1 MRHDH
6 RFHALV
12 LGATGNER
20 LVATVDSLRD
30 ATVTLGASTLDRSR
44 SMADEPER

>member
-6 RFHALV
+6 RFRDLV

-20 LVATVDSLRD
+20 LVATVDGLRD
-30 ATVTLGASTLDRSR
+30 ATVTLGASTVDRSP
-44 SMADEPER
+44 SMADEPKR

>member
-1 MRHDH
+1 MRHGH
-6 RFHALV
+6 RFHDLV

-30 ATVTLGASTLDRSR
+30 ATVTPGCVDRGPLALDGRR
-44 SMADEPER
+44 PER